1 MKNICLIA
9 LMAMTAGTRLN
20 AQTNTNAALEFSHEP
35 TRIDSESANLDLTGH
50 KVVYRGHVRVDDPQM
65 KLACQWLTVDLPEPG
80 GRVDHIVAETNVV
93 MNFVDARGN
102 PARATGSRAV
112 YSYQVHNGMTNET
125 ITLTGNPEID
135 TADAQSK
142 GDVIVWDRISNQ
154 LRFINPKIISRQNLD
169 GTLGGTNRPPAKTN
183 PPAGTIG
190 NAGGTIPNQP

>member
-1 MKNICLIA
+1 MKLIVKNICLIA
-9 LMAMTAGTRLN
+9 LMAMTTGTRLN

-35 TRIDSESANLDLTGH
+35 TRIYSESANLNLTGH

-112 YSYQVHNGMTNET
+112 YSYQVHNGVTNET
-125 ITLTGNPEID
+125 VTLTGNPQIE
-135 TADAQSK
+135 DALGTQT
-142 GDVIVWDRISNQ
+142 GDEIVWDRANNRLSIPRNAKMVSH
-154 LRFINPKIISRQNLD
+154 QNLN
-169 GTLGGTNRPPAKTN
+169 GAMSGTNSPTTTN
-183 PPAGTIG
+183 PPA
-190 NAGGTIPNQP
+190 AAPR